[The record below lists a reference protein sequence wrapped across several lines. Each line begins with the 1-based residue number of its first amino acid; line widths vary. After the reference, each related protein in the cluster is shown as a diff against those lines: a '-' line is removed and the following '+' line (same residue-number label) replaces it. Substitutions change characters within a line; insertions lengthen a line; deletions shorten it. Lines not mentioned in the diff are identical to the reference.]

1 MREAVLYATLRLDS
15 GSVLTLT
22 VEVLNL
28 EDTVVLVDTSGLNV
42 VGTCSSN
49 EGVGDHSVAGLE
61 PDTGLEGIL
70 TDRTDHL

>member
-1 MREAVLYATLRLDS
+1 MLYATLELDS
-15 GSVLTLT
+15 ECRVLT
-22 VEVLNL
+22 VEIKNL
-28 EDTVVLVDTSGLNV
+28 EDTVVLVDTSGFDV
-42 VGTCSSN
+42 VTTSGSN

>member
-1 MREAVLYATLRLDS
+1 MLYATLELDS
-15 GSVLTLT
+15 RVECDVLT
-22 VEVLNL
+22 VEIKNL
-28 EDTVVLVDTSGLNV
+28 EDTVVLVDTSGLDV